1 MRRLLRQ
8 TGDLALASL
17 KMLVRDRTAMLG
29 AAIFPVLFLLVFS
42 LYDLSLTP
50 LGDFTV
56 TETVGP
62 TGDASV
68 DYFDYV
74 LPGMLAMGLV
84 NFTMVGI
91 AGSVARYR
99 ETKVLRRLTVAP
111 VSPVA
116 FIAGQVLARVVIAL
130 GQVMLLLVLG
140 IALGGTVTGNPLWLL
155 LLAALGNLIFLALGV
170 AIAGRVSSVDA
181 ANNLAGVA
189 TMPLM
194 FLSGM
199 FFPLATL
206 PPVARLIG
214 EALPITPLITAMRA
228 VSLQGAGLTEIT
240 SELVWLGLW
249 VPLSLLI
256 ARLTFQMGHAP
267 NQRAWP
273 PRRRPPV
280 ESAPQHRSR
289 RGTRGTVRA

>member
-8 TGDLALASL
+8 TSDLTLASL
-17 KMLVRDRTAMLG
+17 KMLVRDRTAVLA

-50 LGDFTV
+50 LGDFAG
-56 TETVGP
+56 TEAVGP
-62 TGDASV
+62 TGAASV

-74 LPGMLAMGLV
+74 LPGMLALGLM

-91 AGSVARYR
+91 AGSVARYG

-111 VSPVA
+111 ISPVA
-116 FIAGQVLARVVIAL
+116 FVAGQVLARVVIAL
-130 GQVMLLLVLG
+130 GQVVLLLVLG
-140 IALGGTVTGNPLWLL
+140 IALGGTVAGNPLWLL
-155 LLAALGNLIFLALGV
+155 LLATLGNLIFLALGV

-199 FFPLATL
+199 FFPLASL

-214 EALPITPLITAMRA
+214 ELLPITPLVTAMRA
-228 VSLQGAGLTEIT
+228 VSLHGAGLTEIT
-240 SELVWLGLW
+240 SELLWLGLW
-249 VPLSLLI
+249 VPLSLLV
-256 ARLTFQMGHAP
+256 ARLAFQTDHA
-267 NQRAWP
+267 RR
-273 PRRRPPV
+273 PRRRRR
-280 ESAPQHRSR
+280 ASR
-289 RGTRGTVRA
+289 AARDLIPYISR